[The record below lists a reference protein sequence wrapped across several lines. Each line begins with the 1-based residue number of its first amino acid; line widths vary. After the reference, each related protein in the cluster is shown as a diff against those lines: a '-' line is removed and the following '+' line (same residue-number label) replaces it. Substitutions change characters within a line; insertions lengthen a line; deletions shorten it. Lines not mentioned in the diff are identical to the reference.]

1 MSAEKEASTSIMA
14 RPFEISTMG
23 LMFGLKE
30 KKLHVL
36 LLERSINIFE
46 EENPIYD
53 DKHVEGAIIKVND
66 YTKTYTNGSD
76 IRSSG
81 LVPYF
86 FVESIS
92 LAHEQILTLG
102 GKVAL
107 EKQDGRGDGWYAK
120 YLDPDGNIFGLWEV
134 RVQE

>member
-53 DKHVEGAIIKVND
+53 DK
-66 YTKTYTNGSD
+66 
-76 IRSSG
+76 
-81 LVPYF
+81 
-86 FVESIS
+86 
-92 LAHEQILTLG
+92 
-102 GKVAL
+102 
-107 EKQDGRGDGWYAK
+107 
-120 YLDPDGNIFGLWEV
+120 
-134 RVQE
+134 RVLLHWNTF